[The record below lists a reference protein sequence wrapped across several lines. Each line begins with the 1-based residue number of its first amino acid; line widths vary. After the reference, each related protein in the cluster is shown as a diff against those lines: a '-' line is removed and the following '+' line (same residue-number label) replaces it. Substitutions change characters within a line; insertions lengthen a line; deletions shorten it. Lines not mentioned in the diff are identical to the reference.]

1 MERLEL
7 PYYYGQETIQYA
19 FYRIPK
25 LLVTDERFQGISTD
39 AKLLYGLLLD
49 RMSLS
54 LENGWVDEENR
65 AYIYFPVEEIMERMH
80 CKSEK
85 AVKMLNELDGKRGVG
100 LIEKKR
106 QGQGKPQRIYVKK
119 FTALDS
125 IENLPEESMGQLLCP
140 EFRFSKS

>member
-7 PYYYGQETIQYA
+7 PYYYGQEAIQYA

-85 AVKMLNELDGKRGVG
+85 AVKRGVG

-125 IENLPEESMGQLLCP
+125 IEKLPEESMGQLLCP
-140 EFRFSKS
+140 EFRFSKN

>member
-1 MERLEL
+1 
-7 PYYYGQETIQYA
+7 
-19 FYRIPK
+19 
-25 LLVTDERFQGISTD
+25 
-39 AKLLYGLLLD
+39 
-49 RMSLS
+49 
-54 LENGWVDEENR
+54 
-65 AYIYFPVEEIMERMH
+65 MERMH

>member
-65 AYIYFPVEEIMERMH
+65 AYIYFHE
-80 CKSEK
+80 
-85 AVKMLNELDGKRGVG
+85 
-100 LIEKKR
+100 
-106 QGQGKPQRIYVKK
+106 
-119 FTALDS
+119 
-125 IENLPEESMGQLLCP
+125 
-140 EFRFSKS
+140 